1 MISVYLIT
9 GDINFDNLVFFFFS
23 PELLQNKWKFIC
35 QSVLEG
41 IPVLLER
48 KRGNALRLFFRANPP
63 GTDITGL
70 L

>member
-9 GDINFDNLVFFFFS
+9 GDINFDNLVFFFS
-23 PELLQNKWKFIC
+23 PELLHNKWKFIC

-48 KRGNALRLFFRANPP
+48 KRGNALKLFFRANPP